1 MEHAVNLSKRAPY
14 FVGLLGHIYGKC
26 GMLDHVKELIVELT
40 RRSEQEYVSSF
51 CFLAIYAGLG
61 DKDRILEWLEKT
73 HEEGF
78 APLLFWV
85 TLKPDLDPLRDDPR
99 FQDLLLRMNLEP

>member
-1 MEHAVNLSKRAPY
+1 
-14 FVGLLGHIYGKC
+14 GHIYGKC
-26 GMLDHVKELIVELT
+26 GMSERVEELVIELT
-40 RRSEQEYVSSF
+40 HRSREEYVSAF
-51 CFLAIYAGLG
+51 CFLALYTGLG
-61 DKDRILEWLEKT
+61 DMERTLKWLEKT

-85 TLKPDLDPLRDDPR
+85 TLKPDLDLFHDDPR